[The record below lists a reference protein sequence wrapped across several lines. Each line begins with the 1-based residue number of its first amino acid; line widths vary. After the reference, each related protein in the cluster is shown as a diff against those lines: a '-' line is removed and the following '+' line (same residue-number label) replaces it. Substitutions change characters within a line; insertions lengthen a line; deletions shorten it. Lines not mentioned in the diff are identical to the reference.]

1 MDKRYFRYAS
11 FMIAYYVTNAV
22 YQGFLSLYF
31 RDVAGLS
38 TQWLSVVMAAVPL
51 VSMFTQPMWGAA
63 GDGMKSR
70 NQVLRILT
78 VGAAA
83 CMLLLRANNSPWWIL
98 ACMACF
104 SCFYT
109 SIQPM
114 GDSIVLENLQKHDGR
129 FGPVRLAGCWSFAVV
144 SLLAGHALTGRLAWS
159 IYGTCMLL
167 ACVFGTTFLLPET
180 PGHQHGR
187 DKVPM
192 RELLRE
198 KKLVRLMLFM
208 TMLQMTMGYFYTYFS
223 IFFTSLEG
231 GSTAL
236 LGWAYLLSSLSE
248 TPFLLLSDK
257 LIRKIGV
264 GKLLVIAGC
273 AMTARWA
280 LLATAGSVWV
290 AFFAQILHGWGFIV
304 MTVSMSKYIN
314 QHVPDEL
321 KARGQMMLNVAGF
334 GVARVAGIVLGGLIA
349 GRVGVQSGFWA
360 SFAVSALAL
369 AIFAPGYLREKEAEA
384 A

>member
-1 MDKRYFRYAS
+1 MDKRYIRYAS

-31 RDVAGLS
+31 RDVVGLS

-51 VSMFTQPMWGAA
+51 VSMFTQPMWGNV
-63 GDGMKSR
+63 GDSMRSR
-70 NQVLRILT
+70 NAVLRILAA
-78 VGAAA
+78 GAAV
-83 CMLLLRANNSPWWIL
+83 CMILLRLNRSPWWIL

-114 GDSIVLENLQKHDGR
+114 GDSIILENLQKHDGR

-144 SLLAGHALTGRLAWS
+144 SLLAGHALAGRLAWA
-159 IYGTCMLL
+159 IYATCMLL
-167 ACVFGTTFLLPET
+167 MCVIATSFALPDT

-192 RELLRE
+192 RALLKE

-208 TMLQMTMGYFYTYFS
+208 TMLQMTMGYFYTYYS
-223 IFFTSLEG
+223 IYFTTFPG
-231 GSTAL
+231 GTTAL
-236 LGWAYLLSSLSE
+236 LGWAYLLSSVSE

-257 LIRKIGV
+257 LIKKIGV

-273 AMTARWA
+273 VMTARWA
-280 LLATAGSVWV
+280 LLAAASSVWT

-304 MTVSMSKYIN
+304 MTVSMSKYVN

-321 KARGQMMLNVAGF
+321 KARGQMLLNVAGF

-349 GRVGVQSGFWA
+349 GRAGVQGGFWA
-360 SFAVSALAL
+360 SFAVSAAAL
-369 AIFAPGYLREKEAEA
+369 VLFAPGYLREKEPEA
-384 A
+384 T